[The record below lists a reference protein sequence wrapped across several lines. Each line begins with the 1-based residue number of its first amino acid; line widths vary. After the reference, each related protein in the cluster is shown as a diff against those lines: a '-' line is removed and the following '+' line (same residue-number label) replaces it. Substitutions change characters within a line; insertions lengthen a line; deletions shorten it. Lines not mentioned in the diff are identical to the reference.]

1 MCVFYATIQ
10 TWDKTS
16 GAVAISNEL
25 LDRYLPNIVDGN
37 IIDDSFIDALVAMIV
52 PCEGRIIKFYLN
64 IGSGKG
70 WSLFSESAYELYD
83 YWTLGFEEARRFRKA
98 RNQYL
103 RQNQW
108 DDLHIEVY
116 IRTK

>member
-1 MCVFYATIQ
+1 MEEKINNIRSIETTIVEG
-10 TWDKTS
+10 DDL
-16 GAVAISNEL
+16 SNL
-25 LDRYLPNIVDGN
+25 
-37 IIDDSFIDALVAMIV
+37 IIDDSFIDALVARIV